1 MAATIKDIA
10 KRLNISVST
19 VSYALNDGPRSVPE
33 DVKQRVLQVAQE
45 MQYRPNRVA
54 RNLVT
59 RRSYTI
65 GIVPSEASSDI
76 VLSPYLQNSLN
87 GIVNTAEIRHYDVLF
102 FSRYDQQQ
110 TREMANVLLDGRADG
125 LIFLAPPTHAPVL
138 DLVAEYGIPHVVVAG
153 ECRAASPHFGVDN
166 SGGARQ
172 ALDHLL
178 SLGHRKIG
186 HLHGRLHMEDGL
198 VRQLAYQEFLA
209 DNGLAR
215 REEWTAPG
223 DFTIEGGYEGMKKIL
238 AAPDLPTAVFCA
250 NDEIAVGA
258 IRAVHE
264 AGLTVPDDL
273 SIVGFDNVS
282 LAANFLPAVTT
293 IRQPV
298 QELASEATSALIDLI
313 ESEKPVVS
321 KVFTTELIIRDSTSR
336 PKEDPSHD
344 SH

>member
-10 KRLNISVST
+10 KKLNISVST
-19 VSYALNDGPRSVPE
+19 VSYALNDGPRSVPD
-33 DVKQRVLQVAQE
+33 DVKKRVLQVAQE

-59 RRSYTI
+59 RKSYTI

-87 GIVNTAEIRHYDVLF
+87 GIVNTAEVRHYDVLF
-102 FSRYDQQQ
+102 FTRYDQQQ

-153 ECRAASPHFGVDN
+153 ESRASSPHFGVDN
-166 SGGARQ
+166 SGGVRL
-172 ALDHLL
+172 ALEHLR

-198 VRQLAYQEFLA
+198 VRQVAFKEFLA
-209 DNGLAR
+209 VQGLSER
-215 REEWTAPG
+215 QEWMAPG
-223 DFTIEGGYEGMKKIL
+223 DFTIEGGYEGMKQIL
-238 AAPDLPTAVFCA
+238 ASAERPTAVFCA

-258 IRAVHE
+258 IRAAHE
-264 AGLTVPDDL
+264 SGLTVPDDL

-313 ESEKPVVS
+313 ENEEPVSS
-321 KVFTTELIIRDSTSR
+321 KILSTELIVRDSTSR

-344 SH
+344 PH